1 MKNPWP
7 AFVGSLRE
15 PIVASM
21 NGGPARGVLILLVT
35 VGLLTGVVAAQAA
48 EGTTPSAAPPKD
60 WDETV
65 GLWIRRGPGH
75 TRPVAHLPQI
85 HNGVGAANRLL
96 GAAQRRQL
104 ANEPCVRVLQTLRE
118 MQWGKPGPKFG
129 CFRWY
134 WEETEP
140 VDTNAAFFI
149 GGPLIVLD
157 FAYGDQLDAESR
169 TLLTAIL
176 KDLKVWFDGQAPK
189 LTTIYPNKYMAD
201 LVYAWLLAEKA
212 GDTAGQAKLA
222 TIMHQAAREWR
233 DGHWGWGEHLS
244 DGYCGVV
251 IEQLSILL
259 LLSKTLPDD
268 LRTEYQGLLDEL
280 LAIEDAY
287 SNRPRVPTIR
297 CYAFDSVPSHL
308 NFRERVRA
316 VGGADPRHMVPPE
329 PGSRAPPANTRLSSP
344 LLYDLDWHK
353 KMPPRAAPQK
363 DIRIATGGGA
373 EAICR
378 AEPDMMLGTLTRYP
392 ILPNTDREIS
402 GLSWQTMPVAFV
414 RNGTD
419 WGFLR
424 FYAREGERERGFP
437 ALEKR
442 SAFLSN
448 ALSIREKPVPVGR
461 TWSIQHGGDAVVLR
475 IMPVVP
481 ASWDAYEDHLQIV
494 RPTGRVTELPTGG
507 PMSGLD
513 LSYPER
519 TFSVRLVPLEAG
531 GTIERTDLSF
541 SNDSPAI
548 RWGLRLFGDPLHRL
562 KRVVTLWGLSMNGA
576 IDEPPKIEPL
586 ADAADGSVRVEWIW
600 KNGSRQTT
608 AWRLQID
615 PTADNAMVEEH
626 ESGSQTTPER

>member
-1 MKNPWP
+1 MFEPVAWRRIP
-7 AFVGSLRE
+7 ATLFAV
-15 PIVASM
+15 V
-21 NGGPARGVLILLVT
+21 V
-35 VGLLTGVVAAQAA
+35 LTGVIASPAA
-48 EGTTPSAAPPKD
+48 EGTALRAAPPKD
-60 WDETV
+60 WDEAV
-65 GLWIRRGPGH
+65 GLWISRGPGH
-75 TRPVAHLPQI
+75 TRPVADLPHV
-85 HNGVGAANRLL
+85 HNGTIAASRLL

-104 ANEPCVRVLQTLRE
+104 ATVPCRRVLESLRE
-118 MQWGKPGPKFG
+118 MQWRKPGPKFG

-149 GGPLIVLD
+149 GGPLIVLE
-157 FAYGDQLDAESR
+157 FAYGDQLDEQTR
-169 TLLTAIL
+169 PLLTAIL
-176 KDLKVWFDGQAPK
+176 KDLKVWFDGQAAK

-212 GDTAGQAKLA
+212 DDTAGQAKLA

-244 DGYCGVV
+244 DGYCGVL
-251 IEQLSILL
+251 IEELSTLL
-259 LLSKTLPDD
+259 LLSKTLPDV

-287 SNRPRVPTIR
+287 GNRPRVPTIR
-297 CYAFDSVPSHL
+297 SYAFDSVPSHV

-329 PGSRAPPANTRLSSP
+329 PGSVASPIKTGFSNP
-344 LLYDLDWHK
+344 LLYDLDWHA

-363 DIRIATGGGA
+363 DIRIATGGA
-373 EAICR
+373 AAAVCR
-378 AEPDMMLGTLTRYP
+378 AEADMMLGTLTRYP
-392 ILPNTDREIS
+392 ILPNTDRETS

-424 FYAREGERERGFP
+424 FYAKEGDRERGLP
-437 ALEKR
+437 ALEKH

-448 ALSIREKPVPVGR
+448 ALSIKEKAVPVGR
-461 TWSIQHGGDAVVLR
+461 TWSVQHGGDAVVLR

-481 ASWDAYEDHLQIV
+481 ASWDVYEDHLQIV
-494 RPTGRVTELPTGG
+494 RPTAQSTELPAGG

-531 GTIERTDLSF
+531 GTIQRTDLSF
-541 SNDSPAI
+541 SKDDPAI
-548 RWGLRLFGDPLHRL
+548 RWGLRLAGDPLHRL
-562 KRVVTLWGLSMNGA
+562 ERVVTLWGLSMDGPISEA
-576 IDEPPKIEPL
+576 PKMEPL
-586 ADAADGSVRVEWIW
+586 AGAGDGSLRVTWRW
-600 KNGSRQTT
+600 KTMT
-608 AWRLQID
+608 WRLRID
-615 PTADNAMVEEH
+615 PAAETAMAEERD
-626 ESGSQTTPER
+626 PEQATAP

>member
-1 MKNPWP
+1 MWLTDFSTVSWSRVLTIQVL
-7 AFVGSLRE
+7 AILVVAGLSLG
-15 PIVASM
+15 A
-21 NGGPARGVLILLVT
+21 
-35 VGLLTGVVAAQAA
+35 AAQAA
-48 EGTTPSAAPPKD
+48 EGTTARAAPPKD
-60 WDETV
+60 WDEAV

-75 TRPVAHLPQI
+75 TRPVADLPQV
-85 HNGVGAANRLL
+85 HNGTIAANRLL
-96 GAAQRRQL
+96 DAAQRRTL
-104 ANEPCVRVLQTLRE
+104 ATVPCLRVLQALRE
-118 MQWGKPGPKFG
+118 MQWQTPGPKFG

-169 TLLTAIL
+169 TLLTAIF

-201 LVYAWLLAEKA
+201 LVYAWLLTEKA

-259 LLSKTLPDD
+259 LLSKMLPDD

-297 CYAFDSVPSHL
+297 SYAFDAMPVHV

-316 VGGADPRHMVPPE
+316 AGGADPRHMVPPE
-329 PGSRAPPANTRLSSP
+329 PGSAAPPIKTGFSNP
-344 LLYDLDWHK
+344 LLYDLDWHA
-353 KMPPRAAPQK
+353 KMPPRAAPK
-363 DIRIATGGGA
+363 PDIRIATGGGG

-378 AEPDMMLGTLTRYP
+378 AEPDMMLGTLSRYP
-392 ILPNTDREIS
+392 ILPNTDRETS

-414 RNGTD
+414 RNGSD

-424 FYAREGERERGFP
+424 FYAQEGDRERGLP
-437 ALEKR
+437 ALEQH
-442 SAFLSN
+442 SAYLSN
-448 ALSIREKPVPVGR
+448 ALSIRAKPVPVGR
-461 TWSIQHGGDAVVLR
+461 TWSIQHGGDAVVVR

-481 ASWDAYEDHLQIV
+481 ASWDAYEDHLQII
-494 RPTGRVTELPTGG
+494 RPTGQVTQLPTAG

-541 SNDSPAI
+541 PKENPAI
-548 RWGLRLFGDPLHRL
+548 RWGLRLSGDPLHRL
-562 KRVVTLWGLSMNGA
+562 KRVVTLWGLSMNGP

-586 ADAADGSVRVEWIW
+586 ADAGDGSVRVEWTW
-600 KNGSRQTT
+600 TNGNRQTQT
-608 AWRLQID
+608 WRLRID
-615 PTADNAMVEEH
+615 PTAEIALVEEQG
-626 ESGSQTTPER
+626 SGNRTAPER